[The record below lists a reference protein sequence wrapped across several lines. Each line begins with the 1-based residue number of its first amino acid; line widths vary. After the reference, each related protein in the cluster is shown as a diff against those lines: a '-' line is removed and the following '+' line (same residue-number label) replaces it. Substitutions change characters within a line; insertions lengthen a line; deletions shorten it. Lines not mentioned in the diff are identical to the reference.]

1 MAVLGDKVD
10 GHESL
15 RSPIPRA
22 HRSWTPTARALA
34 AAGDHWT
41 LLIVQQL
48 ASGRMRLQ
56 RLRTSLPGVSTG
68 VLERYVQQMV
78 AIGLLQ
84 RTRYKEMPPR
94 VELELTA
101 AGRELV
107 PIAAELSRWGM
118 RHMWTIARDGE
129 SIDVEALLCLL
140 PILLEGTRDLP
151 EGSLHVTSLD
161 ASGEPVHRF
170 FKTHRGRL
178 VGEQD
183 ASEGNAESC
192 TAHVEGPR
200 EAWVAAF
207 CPDSVHDGLRIT
219 GDERLAKG
227 VLDALHAH
235 R

>member
-10 GHESL
+10 GLEASCPT
-15 RSPIPRA
+15 SPRA

-48 ASGRMRLQ
+48 APGRMRLQ
-56 RLRTSLPGVSTG
+56 RLRMSLPGVSTG

-84 RTRYKEMPPR
+84 RTRFREMPPR
-94 VELELTA
+94 VELELTE
-101 AGRELV
+101 AGQELV

-129 SIDVEALLCLL
+129 SVDVDALLCLL
-140 PILLEGTRDLP
+140 PILLEGRRGLP
-151 EGSLHVTSLD
+151 DGSLE
-161 ASGEPVHRF
+161 AIAIQPGGERVCHLFHIR
-170 FKTHRGRL
+170 RGRL
-178 VGEQD
+178 AILDGAVD
-183 ASEGNAESC
+183 RL
-192 TAHVEGPR
+192 TAHIEGDGS
-200 EAWVAAF
+200 AWIAAF
-207 CPDSVHDGLRIT
+207 GPDGDHGGLSVS
-219 GDERLAKG
+219 GDEQLATS
-227 VLDALHAH
+227 VLDALHSH

>member
-1 MAVLGDKVD
+1 MTVLGDKVD
-10 GHESL
+10 GQETL

-84 RTRYKEMPPR
+84 RTRFKEMPPR
-94 VELELTA
+94 VELELTP
-101 AGRELV
+101 AGMELV

-118 RHMWTIARDGE
+118 RHMWTIPRDGE

-140 PILLEGTRDLP
+140 PILLEGAGELP
-151 EGSLHVTSLD
+151 DGSLQVTSLD
-161 ASGEPVHRF
+161 PPAEPVHRF
-170 FKTHRGRL
+170 FKAHRGRL
-178 VGEQD
+178 TTDEEPG
-183 ASEGNAESC
+183 AAC
-192 TAHVEGPR
+192 TARVEGPR
-200 EAWVAAF
+200 DAWVAAF
-207 CPDSVHDGLRIT
+207 CPDSNHDGLRIS
-219 GDERLAKG
+219 GDKRLAKS
-227 VLDALHAH
+227 VLEALHAH